1 MTDTFII
8 EEIGASVKSDILKD
22 CEEVANYDT
31 IGEVTIFLKKVA
43 LLVQTS
49 RTRFLVTALVVL
61 LSCPFGA
68 PTWAQGSLP
77 LEGKLDP
84 ASNTVTL
91 SWPQAERQILGSVT
105 VNRRR
110 LGDSGPTSWEP
121 LGPAETTAVWRDTN
135 VVPGSAFE
143 YQVVRR
149 QQEIVDAGY
158 WIAGQEVPARADNG
172 TVLMLVDE
180 EVADGIS
187 LHLDRFQRDLVGAG
201 WRVVTRKVPRH
212 READA
217 PNFEAA
223 LKIREWIAERV
234 AEDPET
240 PHAAILV
247 GHVPILRSGR
257 SAPDGHKAKPHP
269 TDAFY
274 ADVDGR
280 WAINSA
286 GVLLNDIVPGN
297 GIELQIGRIDFA
309 PITRADR
316 EREVRL
322 LQQYF
327 DKNHHWR
334 HGLLGDLR
342 SAYSGDKRLT
352 VEAHGLLNLVG
363 ADNVTSGGHTD
374 VGAEGAW
381 LWGVDFGS
389 HRFKNYFEETG
400 NGSGRAVFAVNFG
413 SNKQLFD
420 RGGNPMAAL
429 LAQPW
434 HALAVGW
441 GGRPAWRL
449 HLMALGGTIGE
460 IHRRTLNNGSPD
472 SPYPLGFEYFPMGPY
487 MFRQPVWVNLL
498 GDPTLHAYPLAPPV
512 GPTLHRDGSRGRL
525 SWSLPADGETLGYRV
540 YRLTQDGTHGEPI
553 GGPEPIEAAEARL
566 DAVAEEE
573 SYYVRSYGLKETPAG
588 SFYAYSQGAYAIPSE
603 QIPPETLTV
612 EGALEED
619 GIFIPAIH
627 VLNGR
632 DHLISILQ
640 PPESGRIEPVPGGW
654 RYAPAESE
662 PDFLLPIRIFNG
674 QASRSATLEIE
685 PD

>member
-1 MTDTFII
+1 MANNDIISEMTIVLQK
-8 EEIGASVKSDILKD
+8 GA
-22 CEEVANYDT
+22 
-31 IGEVTIFLKKVA
+31 F
-43 LLVQTS
+43 LVQTS
-49 RTRFLVTALVVL
+49 RTRFFLTTLLVL
-61 LSCPFGA
+61 LSCSFGA
-68 PTWAQGSLP
+68 PTWAQRVAERSLP
-77 LEGKLDP
+77 LEGSLDP
-84 ASNTVTL
+84 ANNTVTL
-91 SWPQAERQILGSVT
+91 SWPQAKRQIFGSVT
-105 VNRRR
+105 VSRRR
-110 LGDSGPTSWEP
+110 LGSSGPTSWEP

-149 QQEIVDAGY
+149 QREIVDAGY
-158 WIAGQEVPARADNG
+158 WIAGWEVPARADNG
-172 TVLMLVDE
+172 TVLMLVDK

-187 LHLDRFQRDLVGAG
+187 LHLDRFRRDLVGAG
-201 WRVVTRKVPRH
+201 WRVVTRPVPRH
-212 READA
+212 REGDA
-217 PNFEAA
+217 LNDGLNFEAA
-223 LKIREWIAERV
+223 LVIREWIAERV
-234 AEDPET
+234 AEDPGT

-257 SAPDGHKAKPHP
+257 SAPDGHGARPHP

-274 ADVDGR
+274 ADVDGQ
-280 WAINSA
+280 WTISFEGA
-286 GVLLNDIVPGN
+286 LLNDAVPGN

-309 PITRADR
+309 PIARADR

-342 SAYSGDKRLT
+342 GAYASGKRLA

-363 ADNVTSGGHTD
+363 DDNITPGGHTD

-389 HRFKNYFEETG
+389 HKFENYFEETG
-400 NGSGRAVFAVNFG
+400 SGSGRAVFAVNFG
-413 SNKQLFD
+413 SRKQMFD
-420 RGGNPMAAL
+420 SDRNAMAAL

-434 HALAVGW
+434 HTVAVGW

-460 IHRRTLNNGSPD
+460 IHRRTLNNGSLD
-472 SPYPLGFEYFPMGPY
+472 SSYPVGFEYFPTGQY
-487 MFRQPVWVNLL
+487 VFRQPVWVNLL

-512 GPTLHRDGSRGRL
+512 GPILHREGSGGRL
-525 SWSLPADGETLGYRV
+525 SWSLLADGEALGYRV
-540 YRLTQDGTHGEPI
+540 FRLTKDGTHGEPI

-566 DAVAEEE
+566 GAVAGEG

-588 SFYAYSQGAYAIPSE
+588 SFYAYSQGAYAVPSE
-603 QIPPETLTV
+603 RIPPEALKI

-632 DHLISILQ
+632 DHLISILR

-654 RYAPAESE
+654 RYAPAGAG
-662 PDFLLPIRIFNG
+662 PDFLLPIRIFDG